1 MSRRRLC
8 AGLALGV
15 LPGAGL
21 AFRPTLGVLPGA
33 GLAFTPPQGVLPG
46 AGLAFKPPQQVA
58 ALPTQLAARSP
69 LLAIA
74 RAGARIVAAGPRGHI
89 VWSDDDG
96 AHWTQAAVPV
106 SSDLLAISFPSARHG
121 WAVGHGGVVL
131 HSADGGA
138 TWQRQLGGRE
148 ANELAL
154 RHFESRAA
162 TDAQAATLLQREK
175 AQGADGSTPSFLD
188 VHFSSATSGFIVG
201 TFNRIF
207 RTEDGGRTWTPWMDR
222 TQNPG
227 DLHFYAVRGSA
238 RGIFLAGEQGMVWR
252 LEPHGQRFEAVAT
265 PYKGTLFG
273 LVATDAGMLLAYG
286 MRGRLFRSDDEGRQ
300 WQAVTGVGTAG
311 ITAGA
316 ALPGGAVVL
325 VDQAGGIAL
334 SRDGG
339 QRFLPVPA
347 RQPMPYFGVAALG
360 AQRIGLVGAAGARLQ
375 TLAIDQIK

>member
-1 MSRRRLC
+1 MAL
-8 AGLALGV
+8 AGLAPLV
-15 LPGAGL
+15 R
-21 AFRPTLGVLPGA
+21 AFQ
-33 GLAFTPPQGVLPG
+33 PPH
-46 AGLAFKPPQQVA
+46 
-58 ALPTQLAARSP
+58 ALPALSTLLAAGSP

-74 RAGARIVAAGPRGHI
+74 RAGTRIVAAGPRGHI

-106 SSDLLAISFPSARHG
+106 SSDLVALSFPSARRG

-131 HSADGGA
+131 RSDDGGS
-138 TWQRQLGGRE
+138 TWQRQLGGRD

-154 RHFESRAA
+154 HHFESRASA
-162 TDAQAATLLQREK
+162 DARAAAQLQREK

-188 VHFSSATSGFIVG
+188 VHFSSETHGFVVG

-222 TQNPG
+222 TENPQ

-238 RGIFLAGEQGMVWR
+238 RGPFLAGEQGMVWR
-252 LEPHGQRFEAVAT
+252 LDAQGRGFEAVAT

-273 LVATDAGMLLAYG
+273 LVATDAGTLLAYG
-286 MRGRLFRSDDEGRQ
+286 MRGRLFRSDDEGRR
-300 WQAVTGVGTAG
+300 WQTVASVGTAG
-311 ITAGA
+311 ITAGT
-316 ALPGGAVVL
+316 ALPGGAIVL

-339 QRFLPVPA
+339 LRFQTVPA
-347 RQPMPYFGVAALG
+347 VQPMPYFGVAALG

-375 TLAIDQIK
+375 TLAVEQIK

>member
-1 MSRRRLC
+1 MNAVPSRLHSPLRRRLC
-8 AGLALGV
+8 AGVAL
-15 LPGAGL
+15 LPLGAGAFQAPQEL
-21 AFRPTLGVLPGA
+21 AAQSTL
-33 GLAFTPPQGVLPG
+33 
-46 AGLAFKPPQQVA
+46 
-58 ALPTQLAARSP
+58 LAARQP

-74 RAGARIVAAGPRGHI
+74 RAGQRIVAAGPRGHI
-89 VWSDDDG
+89 VWSDDEG

-106 SSDLLAISFPSARHG
+106 SSDLLAISFPSARRG

-131 HSADGGA
+131 HSDDGGS
-138 TWQRQLGGRE
+138 TWQRQLRGRA

-154 RHFESRAA
+154 RWFESRAA
-162 TDAQAATLLQREK
+162 GDPQAARLLEREK
-175 AQGADGSTPSFLD
+175 AQAGDGSTPSFLD
-188 VHFSSATSGFIVG
+188 VHFSSETSGFVVG

-222 TQNPG
+222 TDNPQ

-238 RGIFLAGEQGMVWR
+238 RGLFLAGEQGMVWR
-252 LEPHGQRFEAVAT
+252 LAPQGQRFEAVAT

-273 LVATDAGMLLAYG
+273 LVATDAGTLLAYG

-300 WQAVTGVGTAG
+300 WQAVDGVGTAG

-316 ALPGGAVVL
+316 ALPGGAIVL

-347 RQPMPYFGVAALG
+347 QQPMPYFGVAALG

>member
-1 MSRRRLC
+1 MPPFIASPARRRLC
-8 AGLALGV
+8 AALGL
-15 LPGAGL
+15 LPVAAGAFQPPQEI
-21 AFRPTLGVLPGA
+21 AAQPTL
-33 GLAFTPPQGVLPG
+33 
-46 AGLAFKPPQQVA
+46 
-58 ALPTQLAARSP
+58 LAANSP

-89 VWSDDDG
+89 VWSDDNG
-96 AHWTQAAVPV
+96 ARWTQAAVPV
-106 SSDLLAISFPSARHG
+106 SSDLLAISFASARHG

-131 HSADGGA
+131 HSNDGGA
-138 TWQRQLGGRE
+138 TWQRQLGGRQ
-148 ANELAL
+148 ANDVAL
-154 RHFESRAA
+154 RHLETRAS
-162 TDAQAATLLQREK
+162 TDAQAALLLQREK

-188 VHFSSATSGFIVG
+188 VHFSSETSGFIVG

-252 LEPHGQRFEAVAT
+252 LEPNGQRFEAVAT

-273 LVATDAGMLLAYG
+273 LVATDAGTLLAYG

-300 WQAVTGVGTAG
+300 WQTVAGVGTAG
-311 ITAGA
+311 ITAGT
-316 ALPGGAVVL
+316 ALPGGAIVL

-339 QRFLPVPA
+339 QHFQPVPA
-347 RQPMPYFGVAALG
+347 LQPMPYFGVTALG

-375 TLAIDQIK
+375 TLAIEQIK

>member
-1 MSRRRLC
+1 MPPEFVSLPRRRLC

-15 LPGAGL
+15 LPGAGM
-21 AFRPTLGVLPGA
+21 AFE
-33 GLAFTPPQGVLPG
+33 
-46 AGLAFKPPQQVA
+46 PPQQVA
-58 ALPTQLAARSP
+58 AMPTLLAASSP

-106 SSDLLAISFPSARHG
+106 SSDLLAISFPSARRG

-131 HSADGGA
+131 HSDDAGA
-138 TWQRQLGGRE
+138 TWKRQLGGRE
-148 ANELAL
+148 ANDLAL
-154 RHFESRAA
+154 RHIESRAA
-162 TDAQAATLLQREK
+162 TDAQAAKLLQREQ

-188 VHFSSATSGFIVG
+188 VHFSSETSGFVVG

-222 TQNPG
+222 TQNPN
-227 DLHFYAVRGSA
+227 DLHYYAVRGSA

-252 LEPHGQRFEAVAT
+252 LDAPGQRFEAVAT

-273 LVATDAGMLLAYG
+273 LVATDAGTLLAYG
-286 MRGRLFRSDDEGRQ
+286 MRGRLFRSDDGGRQ
-300 WQAVTGVGTAG
+300 WQPVAGVGTAG
-311 ITAGA
+311 ITAGTS
-316 ALPGGAVVL
+316 LPGGAIVL

-339 QRFLPVPA
+339 QRFVPVPA
-347 RQPMPYFGVAALG
+347 VQPMAYFGVAALG
-360 AQRIGLVGAAGARLQ
+360 AQRIGLVGAAGVRLQ
-375 TLAIDQIK
+375 TLAVEQIK

>member
-1 MSRRRLC
+1 MMPTELASPARRRLC
-8 AGLALGV
+8 AGLAVGL
-15 LPGAGL
+15 LPL
-21 AFRPTLGVLPGA
+21 AARA
-33 GLAFTPPQGVLPG
+33 IRPPQD
-46 AGLAFKPPQQVA
+46 VA
-58 ALPTQLAARSP
+58 ALPTSMAASHP

-74 RAGARIVAAGPRGHI
+74 CAGARIVAAGQRGHI
-89 VWSDDDG
+89 VYSDDDG

-106 SSDLLAISFPSARHG
+106 SSDLLALSFPSARRG

-131 HSADGGA
+131 HSDDGGA
-138 TWQRQLGGRE
+138 TWRRQLGGRE

-162 TDAQAATLLQREK
+162 VDPRAAALLQREK

-188 VHFSSATSGFIVG
+188 VHFSSETSGFVVG
-201 TFNRIF
+201 TFNRIL
-207 RTEDGGRTWTPWMDR
+207 RTDDGGRTWTPWMDR
-222 TQNPG
+222 TQNPN

-252 LEPHGQRFEAVAT
+252 FEPQAQRFEAVAT

-273 LVATDAGMLLAYG
+273 LVATDAGTLLAYG

-300 WQAVTGVGTAG
+300 WQSGAAVGTAG
-311 ITAGA
+311 ITAGTV
-316 ALPGGAVVL
+316 LPGGAIVL
-325 VDQAGGIAL
+325 VDQAGGIGL

-339 QRFLPVPA
+339 QHFVPVPA
-347 RQPMPYFGVAALG
+347 QQPMPYFGVAALG

-375 TLAIDQIK
+375 TLAAEQIR